1 MKRLGRIIEINKGW
15 RRVYTKFKLIELSSV
30 TQSTSPLSSASIS
43 VAQSSL
49 IYQITLAFLDDVS
62 PWWPCLFQVTFG
74 VPLTGPIRHERT
86 NGHPHEVL
94 WVPVAAT
101 ISLLVIG
108 ISHSGQ
114 QSDPSLPAVWQF
126 EEPKTQTQEIVSTL
140 VNLIKLW
147 LCLTVEVF
155 FLWKSELAHQAP
167 DCRDRK
173 QN

>member
-15 RRVYTKFKLIELSSV
+15 RRVYTKSKLIELSSV

-49 IYQITLAFLDDVS
+49 SSQITLAFPRWCKSL
-62 PWWPCLFQVTFG
+62 VTLSLSGYFG

-114 QSDPSLPAVWQF
+114 QSDPSLPAGLAVWGAQNTDAGNSLNF
-126 EEPKTQTQEIVSTL
+126 KFNKIMTL
-140 VNLIKLW
+140 SHGRSIFPLKIRILSPPSPR
-147 LCLTVEVF
+147 L
-155 FLWKSELAHQAP
+155 
-167 DCRDRK
+167 
-173 QN
+173 